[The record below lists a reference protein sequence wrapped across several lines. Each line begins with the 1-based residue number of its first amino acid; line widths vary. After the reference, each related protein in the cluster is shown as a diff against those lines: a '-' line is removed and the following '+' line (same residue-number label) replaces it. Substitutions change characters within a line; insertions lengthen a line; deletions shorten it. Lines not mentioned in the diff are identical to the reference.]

1 MIGLGLG
8 LGFGAGSSGDGND
21 VPPRQGPVNGTLNYV
36 ELPANN
42 LAASKAFFEAV
53 FGWSLT
59 AFGPNYAAT
68 EGLGTD
74 LGLDGS
80 SEAVAAPLA
89 VIETNDIGAAL
100 VAVESAGGEIT
111 RPIFAFPGGQRFHFR
126 EPSGSELAVW
136 QALK

>member
-1 MIGLGLG
+1 MTGLGLG
-8 LGFGAGSSGDGND
+8 LGLGPGSRGEGASPSH
-21 VPPRQGPVNGTLNYV
+21 PKPVNGILNYV

-42 LAASKAFFEAV
+42 LAESKAFFEAV

-59 AFGPNYAAT
+59 AFGPDYAAT

-89 VIETNDIGAAL
+89 VIETDDIKEALAA
-100 VAVESAGGEIT
+100 VVSAGGQIT

-136 QALK
+136 QVSK